1 MRTRTDKVI
10 DEMVETLKFYASK
23 KTWGKDDWNVPSVIQ
38 GEYGTPGKR
47 ARSVLAKA
55 RAVGIGLKKK

>member
-1 MRTRTDKVI
+1 MKTRKDEVL
-10 DEMVETLKFYASK
+10 DEMVETLKFYASEK
-23 KTWGKDDWNVPSVIQ
+23 NWGNDDWNVPSVIQ

-55 RAVGIGLKKK
+55 RAVRIGLKK